1 MSFTGKGG
9 RGHKAPYSTIH
20 YRIPTLIKPTV
31 EKLAY
36 KFKEV
41 VYDHLG
47 VENLL
52 ERVNQ
57 AIDSNTKKDSEQIE
71 FLKMRVEN
79 LEDMVEY
86 FRVKN
91 RNTISL
97 IEQALAVKGNKAGEV
112 KSFIKQAYHE
122 LAEEEYK

>member
-36 KFKEV
+36 KFREV

-52 ERVNQ
+52 ERVDQVIDNGNEKNQ
-57 AIDSNTKKDSEQIE
+57 EETNKLLEQLEHFQSEVIKLKEEKAIA
-71 FLKMRVEN
+71 LKVLRE
-79 LEDMVEY
+79 
-86 FRVKN
+86 
-91 RNTISL
+91 
-97 IEQALAVKGNKAGEV
+97 ALAVKGNKAGEV
-112 KSFIKQAYHE
+112 KSLIRKAYPSLE
-122 LAEEEYK
+122 KEEG